1 LKGESVG
8 GARVSEIHGNFIV
21 NEGGATAEDVI
32 SLMRKVKGRVR
43 DENGIELEPEVDLLG
58 QNWEEPLS

>member
-1 LKGESVG
+1 
-8 GARVSEIHGNFIV
+8 
-21 NEGGATAEDVI
+21 
-32 SLMRKVKGRVR
+32 MRKVKGRVR